1 MLFKLI
7 EQKNYFILI
16 QNLQNIYLDKHI
28 KLKI

>member
-28 KLKI
+28 KI